1 MAVSTVAFRYA
12 KSLIDLAQEQGLVET
27 MYDDMRFFK
36 LTVSQSRGLMLLL
49 KNPIVRTD
57 RKYKVLEQVFAP
69 HINPI
74 SMSFLNIITKK
85 NRESIMDAIAE
96 EYIRLYDEMKG
107 VERATVTTITPLTE
121 EQRASF
127 KAMVTKTVGG
137 KSVELEER
145 IDPKL
150 IGGFILRTG
159 DQQIDASLRNKLNE
173 IRMGLLNN

>member
-27 MYDDMRFFK
+27 MYNDMRFFSQ
-36 LTVSQSRGLMLLL
+36 TVRESRGLMLLL

-57 RKYKVLEQVFAP
+57 RKYAVLDKVFSP

-85 NRESIMDAIAE
+85 NRESIMDAIAD

-107 VERATVTTITPLTE
+107 VERATITTTMPLTDE
-121 EQRASF
+121 LREQF
-127 KAMVTKTVGG
+127 KAMVTRTVGG
-137 KSVELEER
+137 KTVELEEK

-150 IGGFILRTG
+150 IGGYVLRAG
-159 DQQIDASLRNKLNE
+159 DQQIDASLRNRLNE
-173 IRMGLLNN
+173 IRLGLLSN

>member
-1 MAVSTVAFRYA
+1 M
-12 KSLIDLAQEQGLVET
+12 VET
-27 MYDDMRFFK
+27 MYNDMRFFRQ
-36 LTVSQSRGLMLLL
+36 TVRENRGLMLLL

-57 RKYKVLEQVFAP
+57 RKYSVLDAVFSSR
-69 HINPI
+69 IDPI

-85 NRESIMDAIAE
+85 NRESIMDAIAD

-107 VERATVTTITPLTE
+107 VERATIITTMPLTDE
-121 EQRASF
+121 LREQF

-137 KSVELEER
+137 KTVELEEK

-150 IGGFILRTG
+150 IGGYVLRAG
-159 DQQIDASLRNKLNE
+159 DRQIDASLRNKLNE